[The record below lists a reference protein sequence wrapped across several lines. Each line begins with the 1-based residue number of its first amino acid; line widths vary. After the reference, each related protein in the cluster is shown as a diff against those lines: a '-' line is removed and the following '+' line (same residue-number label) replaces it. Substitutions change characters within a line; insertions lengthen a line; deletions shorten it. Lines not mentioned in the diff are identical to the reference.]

1 VFETFQILSFH
12 LEKVSYSRI
21 STNHYI
27 TKQFKITSNLV
38 LNINEVIKLPK
49 MVWHFLVIVL
59 GAAAIACG
67 FNWFLVPHQLLSG
80 GVSGISMLLGYFT
93 NLNLS
98 IMYFVLNIPLLIAGW
113 FILGRRFITLSI
125 VSVAATSWFIGLLP
139 VFAVAT
145 DPLLSCVFGGVLVGL
160 GTGIS
165 FRVGGSTGGLDIVG
179 SIFTRNRDFP
189 IGTVMAGMN
198 GAIIMLAG
206 YLNNDWNIALASM
219 VSIYITGKVLDLI
232 HISHVK
238 VTLYII
244 TNETEAMLKKLLI
257 RPRGVTKIKTQGAYT
272 DIEKDMLMTVTTR
285 YELVEIK
292 RIIKETDP
300 NAFVNIVETVGVM
313 GSFRRS

>member
-1 VFETFQILSFH
+1 M
-12 LEKVSYSRI
+12 
-21 STNHYI
+21 
-27 TKQFKITSNLV
+27 
-38 LNINEVIKLPK
+38 PK
-49 MVWHFLVIVL
+49 MIWHFLAIIV

-67 FNWFLVPHQLLSG
+67 FNWFLIPHQLLSG

-93 NLNLS
+93 ALNLS
-98 IMYFVLNIPLLIAGW
+98 VMYFVLNIPLLIAGW
-113 FILGRRFITLSI
+113 FILGRRFIILSI
-125 VSVAATSWFIGLLP
+125 VSVLATSWFIGFLP
-139 VFAVAT
+139 IITVAD

-198 GAIIMLAG
+198 GAIILLAG
-206 YLNNDWNIALASM
+206 YLNDDWNIALASIL
-219 VSIYITGKVLDLI
+219 SIYITGKVLDLI

-238 VTLYII
+238 VTLYIV
-244 TNETEAMLKKLLI
+244 TNETEAMLKKMLVHK
-257 RPRGVTKIKTQGAYT
+257 RGVTKIKTQGAYT

-285 YELVEIK
+285 YELVEVK

-313 GSFRRS
+313 GSFRRG